1 MAKGKKYDDAL
12 GRFDPIT
19 LYAPLDALELVK
31 ALAYARFDETVE
43 AAYNLGIDARQADQ
57 AMRGTVALPKGT
69 GREVRIL
76 VFATGDK
83 AREAEAAGAD
93 IVGGEDLA
101 ARISGGGSLDFDL
114 AIATPDLMSEVGK
127 LGRILGPRGLMPN
140 PKAGT
145 VTVDVAKAVEEFKAG
160 RVEYRNDRYG
170 RQGPPHPQAH
180 RLLDDG
186 PRRQDRPQHARG
198 ARRPGPVEPKK
209 PGGAATR
216 VLAGASLPWRPLRP
230 SATSLHARCVRRGR
244 ARAARTTARWGRRGR
259 PPTVG
264 EPEIERALVEAAVG
278 SGSGRRARK
287 SSRCPARRRPG

>member
-140 PKAGT
+140 PRTNTVVEAEDLPKAIR
-145 VTVDVAKAVEEFKAG
+145 DAKQG
-160 RVEYRNDRYG
+160 RVEFRTDRTNLVHVPLG
-170 RQGPPHPQAH
+170 KVSFDESA
-180 RLLDDG
+180 LLDNLNALVAAIMREKPPGAKGQYLRTMTLTTTMG
-186 PRRQDRPQHARG
+186 PGIKLDIP
-198 ARRPGPVEPKK
+198 
-209 PGGAATR
+209 AT
-216 VLAGASLPWRPLRP
+216 VALSG
-230 SATSLHARCVRRGR
+230 SATV
-244 ARAARTTARWGRRGR
+244 
-259 PPTVG
+259 
-264 EPEIERALVEAAVG
+264 
-278 SGSGRRARK
+278 
-287 SSRCPARRRPG
+287 

>member
-170 RQGPPHPQAH
+170 NVQVAIGKVSFDTDDLRLNLASITDELLRNRPAAVKGRLIRKLTISSTMGPGVKIDPNM
-180 RLLDDG
+180 L
-186 PRRQDRPQHARG
+186 
-198 ARRPGPVEPKK
+198 EE
-209 PGGAATR
+209 
-216 VLAGASLPWRPLRP
+216 LAGL
-230 SATSLHARCVRRGR
+230 VR
-244 ARAARTTARWGRRGR
+244 
-259 PPTVG
+259 
-264 EPEIERALVEAAVG
+264 
-278 SGSGRRARK
+278 
-287 SSRCPARRRPG
+287 